1 MRFQFQLEGLLRV
14 RRALEQQLRDRLDEA
29 MMRIHALEHSLAEAQ
44 RWSEAT
50 ARILVGK
57 NYLPACELQFA
68 ESVLHQAHKG
78 IRQCQLQKE
87 TAEQHAAELRELY
100 LLARRE
106 RKTVSTL
113 RENALRQF
121 QIEQGRREQSALDE
135 MFLGKMVYSHNAGH
149 HNAETISES
158 GNEKETL

>member
-14 RRALEQQLRDRLDEA
+14 RRSLEQQLRDRLDEA
-29 MMRIHALEHSLAEAQ
+29 MMHIHALEHSLVEAE
-44 RWSEAT
+44 RWSETT
-50 ARILVGK
+50 ARILAAK

-68 ESVLHQAHKG
+68 ESVLHQAHAG

-87 TAEQHAAELRELY
+87 TAEQHAAELRTAY

-121 QIEQGRREQSALDE
+121 QIEQRRREQSALDE
-135 MFLGKMVYSHNAGH
+135 MFLGKMVYSRNADCH
-149 HNAETISES
+149 DTETAPEPS
-158 GNEKETL
+158 NEKETP